1 MREAA
6 WRCWGRQGPGLGAER
21 EEKGS
26 RGQPALVTHW
36 VRAAL
41 FLGNSNSGPQD
52 GPEVG
57 FLVSGGREQ
66 ASSQLHKEQN
76 TVQ

>member
-1 MREAA
+1 MRAAA
-6 WRCWGRQGPGLGAER
+6 WRCWGGQGLGLGAER

-36 VRAAL
+36 AHAAL
-41 FLGNSNSGPQD
+41 FLGNSGPQD

-57 FLVSGGREQ
+57 FLVSGVREQ
-66 ASSQLHKEQN
+66 ASSQLHKGEN

>member
-1 MREAA
+1 MRAA
-6 WRCWGRQGPGLGAER
+6 ARRCWGRQGPGLGAEW

-36 VRAAL
+36 ARAAL
-41 FLGNSNSGPQD
+41 FLGNSGPQD

-57 FLVSGGREQ
+57 FLVSVGREQ
-66 ASSQLHKEQN
+66 ASSQLHKEEN